1 MQHGAGVFPVC
12 SVIRLPEK
20 LLIWLM
26 HFLLER
32 KDGTYPVRV
41 QAPIAKPQGAEELCF
56 KFSSSGGR
64 SASAEINNLAQEEVD
79 RFL

>member
-1 MQHGAGVFPVC
+1 MHVSGVFSNQVLRKAPYLDQILFV
-12 SVIRLPEK
+12 
-20 LLIWLM
+20 
-26 HFLLER
+26 ER

-64 SASAEINNLAQEEVD
+64 SASAEINNLAPEEVD